1 MIDLDLAHRKAAGV
15 PANASPRLALKG
27 LTGHLV
33 RGTAVMTPMVV
44 QVAGKVAQARAADMV
59 EPGRGQH
66 VERVAVERDK
76 LVAAAGLFLAQISIV
91 ARLCGVDAE
100 ADFDDTTKDIVD
112 MVLARGAEL
121 ACRLGEW

>member
-1 MIDLDLAHRKAAGV
+1 MINLDLAHRIAAGV

-66 VERVAVERDK
+66 VERVAIEGDR
-76 LVAAAGLFLAQISIV
+76 LVAAGGLLLVQVAIV

-100 ADFDDTTKDIVD
+100 ADLDAATQQLVD
-112 MVLARGAEL
+112 AVRARGAEL
-121 ACRLGEW
+121 ASRLGEW